1 MKICY
6 RWLIIS
12 IFVATLSSVLG
23 VQQAIAQGTAT
34 ISGTSIDSSQAVVP
48 DSQITLTN
56 VDTGQTHTTTDSS
69 EGYFLFTD
77 LTPGNYKVQVDHAGF
92 KTWTQFSIV
101 LTVGQHLTVYP
112 ILQVGSTSQQ
122 IEVTTAP
129 PPITTSDSSISQ
141 VVNSTKI
148 EELPL
153 NGRNALQLEGLAAGV
168 VSTGTSGQFGAT
180 ELTFNSS
187 GGRDIDTNYSLD
199 GGFKVD

>member
-1 MKICY
+1 MKVSY

-12 IFVATLSSVLG
+12 IFFATLSSVLG
-23 VQQAIAQGTAT
+23 VYQAIAQGTST

-56 VDTGQTHTTTDSS
+56 VNTGQTRTTTTSS

-92 KTWTQFSIV
+92 KTWIQSSIV
-101 LTVGQHLTVYP
+101 LTIRQQLTLYP

-129 PPITTSDSSISQ
+129 PPIITSDSSISQ
-141 VVNSTKI
+141 LVNSTKI

-168 VSTGTSGQFGAT
+168 VSTGTRGQFGAT

-199 GGFKVD
+199 GGFNVD